1 MVCLEVGLLI
11 LLNETSEKLALLA
24 LHVTTIAR
32 FSAYE
37 KPKGCRVWS
46 CRGVWDG
53 LSFLLDSV

>member
-32 FSAYE
+32 FVLLMKSL
-37 KPKGCRVWS
+37 KGVMYGLV
-46 CRGVWDG
+46 GVCG
-53 LSFLLDSV
+53 MG